1 MKFTDI
7 DVKRL
12 LQLVQEHDIA
22 EISLKDGKTSIH
34 VKKNTNNVYVNASPA
49 PAAAAVSVPPPAAQT
64 AYVEAAAEEE
74 ETVTAPPPENDADD
88 FTPVIAPLVGT
99 FYRSP
104 APDADVFVEIGDRI
118 EKGDVLCI
126 VEAMKSMNEI
136 QSEVDGVV
144 KEICVDN
151 AALVEF
157 EQVLFKIDTA
167 G

>member
-1 MKFTDI
+1 M
-7 DVKRL
+7 
-12 LQLVQEHDIA
+12 QEHDIA

-34 VKKNTNNVYVNASPA
+34 VKKNSNNVVGNPSPA
-49 PAAAAVSVPPPAAQT
+49 PAAVSFPSPL
-64 AYVEAAAEEE
+64 VEKAAAAETVEE
-74 ETVTAPPPENDADD
+74 EEIEKVPPSEDDVDD
-88 FTPVIAPLVGT
+88 FTPVTAPLVGT
-99 FYRSP
+99 FYRAP

-118 EKGDVLCI
+118 ERGDVLCI

-136 QSEVDGVV
+136 QAEVDGVV

>member
-12 LQLVQEHDIA
+12 LVLMQEHDVA
-22 EISLKDGKTSIH
+22 EISLQDGKTSIH
-34 VKKNTNNVYVNASPA
+34 VKRNNGNNSANSSYIPAMAAEEVPQPVNE
-49 PAAAAVSVPPPAAQT
+49 T
-64 AYVEAAAEEE
+64 AGAEAAAPVEENAA
-74 ETVTAPPPENDADD
+74 APSSEGVIDN

-104 APDADVFVEIGDRI
+104 APDADAFVEVGDRI

-136 QSEVDGVV
+136 QSEVNGIV

-151 AALVEF
+151 AELVEF